1 MTSIAL
7 SNSLSLHHLMP
18 SLTTENERWVVSV
31 PSALG
36 RAQRFVCQTEAH
48 ARRFLG
54 VFERLFTQ
62 RARGLAQR

>member
-1 MTSIAL
+1 MTSLML
-7 SNSLSLHHLMP
+7 SNAVSLAQLMP
-18 SLTTENERWVVSV
+18 SLSSENERWVVSV
-31 PSALG
+31 PNALG

-62 RARGLAQR
+62 RARGVPQR